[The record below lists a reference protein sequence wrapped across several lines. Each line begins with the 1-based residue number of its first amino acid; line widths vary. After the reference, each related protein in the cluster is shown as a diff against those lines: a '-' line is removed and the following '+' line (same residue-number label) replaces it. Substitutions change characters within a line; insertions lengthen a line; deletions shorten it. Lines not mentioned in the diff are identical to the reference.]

1 MRTLKTWT
9 ATGLWLVGSM
19 FALQASANEE
29 VILNEQVILGDAA
42 LLRDQNAAKEVTQI
56 RALLSAPQAA
66 ATLAPQR
73 GEARSLTD
81 PVAKALTPKA
91 NSYRAYA
98 PSCLAYPLPEQFSGP
113 LYPANGSFR
122 VLLAARDINFPD
134 RYYEEIVNVRL
145 WRIPCS
151 SSGQFYDAVT
161 LLAID
166 RDAANEG
173 NSTRYPLF
181 PGLRLT
187 QGNNT
192 RKLVRVA
199 DEPNTVT
206 SHIYADEPLINSGTY
221 VLENFAT
228 NDASTAFWDFNNA
241 FTLTFYNFFQGDTG
255 QPISVPAYNPTQATY
270 PTAFGNVPVT
280 GYLTGNWFDPA
291 HSGEGMLIQVFD
303 LPGTSTEKLLTF
315 AWFTYGVDRLPF
327 WLFGSARFPTDSRGP
342 IVAETIYNSNGGF
355 AGDFG
360 ASTTATRWGTVT
372 FEFPSCYKMKFSYN
386 GSAASAGGPSGSGTR
401 DTWQRRDVELNG
413 LTCE

>member
-1 MRTLKTWT
+1 MRTLKIG
-9 ATGLWLVGSM
+9 AAAGLWLIGSM
-19 FALQASANEE
+19 LALQA
-29 VILNEQVILGDAA
+29 GAA
-42 LLRDQNAAKEVTQI
+42 EKIIDGVAAQQRTENAAKEIAAV
-56 RALLSAPQAA
+56 RSLMSESATSA
-66 ATLAPQR
+66 APQR
-73 GEARSLTD
+73 GEAKSLTD
-81 PVAKALTPKA
+81 PVAKALTPSP
-91 NSYRAYA
+91 NGYRAYA

-113 LYPANGSFR
+113 LYPPTSSFR
-122 VLLAARDINFPD
+122 VLLAARDVNSTGFF
-134 RYYEEIVNVRL
+134 EEVVSVRL

-151 SSGQFYDAVT
+151 SCGQFFDSVT

-166 RDAANEG
+166 RDPGNEG
-173 NSTRYPLF
+173 NANRYPLF

-187 QGNNT
+187 QGANV

-206 SHIYADEPLINSGTY
+206 SHIFADEPLISSGTY

-228 NDASTAFWDFNNA
+228 NSASTAFWDFNNQ
-241 FTLTFYNFFQGDTG
+241 FTLTFFNFFDGDPG
-255 QPISVPAYNPTQATY
+255 QAITVPSYNPTQATY
-270 PTAFGNVPVT
+270 PTAFQNVPVT

-303 LPGTSTEKLLTF
+303 LAGTTDKLLTF

-327 WLFGSARFPTDSRGP
+327 WLFGSARFPVDSRGP

-355 AGDFG
+355 AGDFTN
-360 ASTTATRWGTVT
+360 AAATRWGTVT

-386 GSAASAGGPSGSGTR
+386 GSAAAVGGPSGSGTR
-401 DTWQRRDVELNG
+401 TSWERRDVELNG